1 MILISI
7 FNCFRQSNY
16 WRRNVKTKRESCIHS
31 NWTSPTK
38 NPLTKRTI
46 LWRTI
51 CPFVSA
57 NNRGLTPSSTMQVNV
72 FWIFQFVSTFRICC
86 PKIGTQGFSVMLI
99 PYISIQYVWRHVW
112 SNFTTMFYHP
122 FYYDLLW
129 SWFTNVQCKFLK
141 RQNVN
146 MMLTF
151 CNNTSTKINFFVF
164 LDIIFTFYILLK

>member
-7 FNCFRQSNY
+7 FNCFRQSNC

-99 PYISIQYVWRHVW
+99 PYTYINSICMKACMKQ
-112 SNFTTMFYHP
+112 FYHDVLP
-122 FYYDLLW
+122 SFLLR
-129 SWFTNVQCKFLK
+129 FTLIMIYECPMQIFEKTKCKHD
-141 RQNVN
+141 V
-146 MMLTF
+146 
-151 CNNTSTKINFFVF
+151 
-164 LDIIFTFYILLK
+164 DIL